1 MAVDL
6 TAAKI
11 LACLR
16 ARETRFTGAECQET
30 LVGIRC
36 VGQDER
42 GHYNGNVVESEASES
57 LELDSSSLEPVHQ

>member
-16 ARETRFTGAECQET
+16 ARETMFTGAECQEM
-30 LVGIRC
+30 LGW
-36 VGQDER
+36 
-42 GHYNGNVVESEASES
+42 HS
-57 LELDSSSLEPVHQ
+57 LRRAGRAGAV

>member
-6 TAAKI
+6 TTGKI

-16 ARETRFTGAECQET
+16 ARETVFTGAECQET

-42 GHYNGNVVESEASES
+42 GQYNGNLFEKLSW
-57 LELDSSSLEPVHQ
+57 

>member
-6 TAAKI
+6 TTAKI

-16 ARETRFTGAECQET
+16 ARKTMFTAAECQET
-30 LVGIRC
+30 LIGIRC

-42 GHYNGNVVESEASES
+42 GQYSGNLFEKRSYEAFR
-57 LELDSSSLEPVHQ
+57 DQDH